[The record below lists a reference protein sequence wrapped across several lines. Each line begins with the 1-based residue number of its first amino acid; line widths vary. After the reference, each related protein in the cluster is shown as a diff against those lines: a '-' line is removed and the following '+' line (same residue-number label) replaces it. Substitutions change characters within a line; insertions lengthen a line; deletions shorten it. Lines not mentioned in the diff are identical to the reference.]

1 MNRGVFKKNL
11 IALLCAAVVAVALL
25 LPAGLQ
31 GEINPSSSVAEVAL
45 EQVSGQET
53 PIDLGVDSAASVE
66 PETPGEPAAVEG
78 EQAGGDP
85 PQEEYVSGE
94 ILAGLDE
101 GVTAEQLNEQLGS
114 MDYVTT
120 RSVSEDD
127 IMLGY
132 VRLQLA
138 EGITVEDATTRMAS
152 EPLVK
157 AAQPNYVY
165 YAQDS
170 SPEDADYSAASL
182 QAGQVDEDALAGQS
196 TVINDWRRNS
206 QWALEA
212 VHAYEA
218 WDTVRVEG
226 RVTVAVLD
234 SGVNANHE
242 DLQGR
247 VLAGYNAIDNSATVT
262 DNTGHGTHISGI
274 IAATANNELGVA
286 GVSYNANI
294 LPVKVMD
301 SNSTST
307 ANVLAGMKYV
317 AGLTG
322 SNAPKVMNV
331 SIGSSTAWTEGAD
344 DALLEALQL
353 VHSKGILVVYAAA
366 NKTSGTASSAW
377 ESYPVDFDLNTAG
390 DANNPGSIGVIN
402 AQQDGNGY
410 KRNNSSNFNVAGK
423 KTKTLCA
430 PGSTILSTSYS
441 GGYSNMNGTSMAAPY
456 VAGIASLVFAA
467 NPSLTAA
474 DVKTILEDTATDP
487 NPNDNVEGWDD
498 ETGYG
503 MVNAAGAVK
512 EAAKRTGGV
521 GAGPTINGTRK
532 ISVGQTATVAVSDGG
547 SRTWAWSSSAGG
559 IAVVEGNG
567 TSATVI
573 GVGAG
578 QATIK
583 ATSNDG
589 IELSHVV
596 TVEGAAAGQFANAQV
611 SLSQAEYEYTG
622 AECRPGVT
630 VTVVEGGSAKTL
642 RENTDYEVSYSNNVD
657 ATTTALVVVQGKG
670 AYANAGSLA
679 KLFIINAASLNDADV
694 NVQGT
699 PTYTGGPVGPPV
711 TVTLNGK
718 ALADGVDYT
727 VDYRDNVEVT
737 NGTARAVATITGKGN
752 YRGNAVGNFDIAKAS
767 ITRVELSQST
777 YIYGGSAHSPT
788 VRVYGPK
795 NGKADQLLAEN
806 ADYTV
811 DRPGGRTEVGSY
823 TYTVHGIG
831 NYVGD
836 LSTTLEVAK
845 ETLSRVQVAPSTF
858 TYDGGVKTPSVT
870 VWGASGRQLV
880 EGQDYTLSRP
890 NGRINV
896 GTYTY
901 TATPKG
907 GTGGTV
913 KSGSFTI
920 KQGTLGSV
928 SLSQHSYSYDGGVK
942 SPVVTVTSS
951 TGKVLT
957 EGVDYVLTRPN
968 GRSAAGTYTYTARPI
983 NNYGGASK
991 SDFFTI
997 EKQSLKNAQVALSY
1011 YSMPY
1016 DGSAKTP
1023 SVTVTLGGKHLVQGS
1038 DYSVAYHNN
1047 VNVGT
1052 ATVTIS
1058 GTSSGNY
1065 KDSYNATFTIFS
1077 STTDAQRAHSVQYRT
1092 HVQNVGWQGY
1102 VRDGAMSGTSGRSLR
1117 LEGINISLA
1126 DHPYSGSIYYSTH
1139 VQNIGWQDAV
1149 HDGAM
1154 AGTSGKS
1161 LRLEAIRIWLT
1172 DQMATHY
1179 DVYYRV
1185 HAQNVGWMGWAK
1197 NGESAGTAGYGY
1209 RLEAIQI
1216 VLMPKGSG
1224 APQTSPPNAFS
1235 GAFKTDSIQ
1244 YRTHVQNVGWQDY
1257 VADGAMS
1264 GTSGRSLRLEGINIR
1279 LGSQSGLSGG
1289 VQYRTHVQNIG
1300 WQGWKSNGAM
1310 SGTSGRAL
1318 RLEAIQIQLTGDVAT
1333 KYDVYYRVHCQNF
1346 GWMGWAKNG
1355 ESAGSAGY
1363 AYRLEGIEIRLVPK
1377 GGSAPGSTSGAFRQ
1391 R

>member
-1 MNRGVFKKNL
+1 MNRGVLKKNL
-11 IALLCAAVVAVALL
+11 IALVCAAVVVVALL

-31 GEINPSSSVAEVAL
+31 GKIAPSSPVSQVAL
-45 EQVSGQET
+45 EQASDQVTPDNQGEGSSAAVSPVDRQEPAPDSGQSGGE
-53 PIDLGVDSAASVE
+53 PPDE
-66 PETPGEPAAVEG
+66 PE
-78 EQAGGDP
+78 
-85 PQEEYVSGE
+85 YVPGE
-94 ILAGLDE
+94 ILVGLDD
-101 GVTAEQLNEQLGS
+101 GVTAEQLNAQLGG
-114 MDYVTT
+114 MDYVAT

-132 VRLQLA
+132 VKLELA
-138 EGITVEDATTRMAS
+138 EGVSVEEAAARVKD

-157 AAQPNYVY
+157 GAQPNYVY

-170 SPEDADYSAASL
+170 SPDDAGYSAASL
-182 QAGQVDEDALAGQS
+182 QAGEVDEGALTGQS
-196 TVINDWRRNS
+196 TVINDRRHNS

-226 RVTVAVLD
+226 RVTVAVVD

-242 DLQGR
+242 DLKGR
-247 VLAGYNAIDNSATVT
+247 VLGGYNVIDKSTTVT
-262 DNTGHGTHISGI
+262 DNTGHGTHVSGI
-274 IAATANNELGVA
+274 IAATANNETGVA

-301 SNSTST
+301 SNSTNT

-317 AGLTG
+317 AGLSG
-322 SNAPKVMNV
+322 SNAPRVMNV
-331 SIGSSTAWTEGAD
+331 SIGSSVAWTEGAD
-344 DALLEALQL
+344 SALLEALRL
-353 VHSKGILVVYAAA
+353 VHSKGVLVVYAAA
-366 NKTSGTASSAW
+366 NKTSGTAYAAW
-377 ESYPVDFDLNTAG
+377 ESYPVDFDLNVAG
-390 DANNPGSIGVIN
+390 DANHPGSIGVIN
-402 AQQDGNGY
+402 AQQDGSGY
-410 KRNNSSNFNVAGK
+410 KRNNSSNFNVDGK
-423 KTKTLCA
+423 RTKTLCA
-430 PGSTILSTSYS
+430 PGSSILSTSYS
-441 GGYSNMNGTSMAAPY
+441 GGYSNMSGTSMAAPY
-456 VAGIASLVFAA
+456 VAGVAALVFAA
-467 NPSLTAA
+467 NPGLTAA
-474 DVKTILEDTATDP
+474 DVKTILEDTASDP
-487 NPNDNVEGWDD
+487 NPNDGVDGWDD

-512 EAAKRTGGV
+512 EAAKRAGGV

-532 ISVGQTATVAVSDGG
+532 ISVGQTATAAVSDGG

-559 IAVVEGNG
+559 VAVVEGKG
-567 TSATVI
+567 ASATVI

-578 QATIK
+578 QTTIK
-583 ATSNDG
+583 ATSDDG
-589 IELSHVV
+589 IELSLEV
-596 TVEGAAAGQFANAQV
+596 TVEGAAAGQFANARV
-611 SLSQAEYEYTG
+611 SLSQDEYEYTG
-622 AECRPGVT
+622 LECKPGVT
-630 VTVVEGGSAKTL
+630 VTVNEGGSTQTL
-642 RENTDYEVSYSNNVD
+642 RPGDDYEVAYSNNVD
-657 ATTTALVVVQGKG
+657 ATTKALVVVRGKG
-670 AYANAGSLA
+670 AYAGAGSLA
-679 KLFIINAASLNDADV
+679 KLFVISPASLEDADV
-694 NVQGT
+694 AVQGT
-699 PTYTGGPVGPPV
+699 PTYTGGAVSPPV
-711 TVTLNGK
+711 TATLNGK
-718 ALADGVDYT
+718 PLTRDVDYT

-737 NGTARAVATITGKGN
+737 SGTARAVATVTGKGN
-752 YRGNAVGNFDIAKAS
+752 YRGSAVGYFEIGKAS

-777 YIYGGSAHSPT
+777 YIYSGSACSPT

-795 NGKADQLLAEN
+795 NGKADQLLTEN
-806 ADYTV
+806 VDYTV
-811 DRPGGRTEVGSY
+811 KKPDGRTEVGRY
-823 TYTVHGIG
+823 DYAVQGKG

-836 LSTTLEVAK
+836 LTTTLEVAK
-845 ETLSRVQVAPSTF
+845 ETLSRVQVAPTTF

-907 GTGGTV
+907 GTGGTP

-920 KQGTLGSV
+920 KQGSLGSV
-928 SLSQHSYSYDGGVK
+928 RLSQYSYAYDGGVK
-942 SPVVTVTSS
+942 TPTVTVTST
-951 TGKVLT
+951 TGRVLT
-957 EGVDYVLTRPN
+957 EGEDYVLTRPS

-983 NNYGGASK
+983 NNYGGASQ
-991 SDFFTI
+991 SASFTI
-997 EKQSLKNAQVALSY
+997 GKQSLKNAQVTLSY
-1011 YSMPY
+1011 YSTAY

-1023 SVTVTLGGKHLVQGS
+1023 SVTVVVGGKRLTQGQ
-1038 DYSVAYHNN
+1038 DYSVAYSNN

-1052 ATVTIS
+1052 ARVTVT
-1058 GTSSGNY
+1058 GKGNY
-1065 KDSYNATFTIFS
+1065 ADSYSASFTIVT
-1077 STTDAQRAHSVQYRT
+1077 STTDATRGHGVQYRT
-1092 HVQNVGWQGY
+1092 HVQNVGWQSY
-1102 VRDGAMSGTSGRSLR
+1102 VRDGATAGTSGRSLR
-1117 LEGINISLA
+1117 LEGINISLV
-1126 DHPYSGSIYYSTH
+1126 DHPYSGSICYSTH

-1149 HDGAM
+1149 SDGAM
-1154 AGTSGKS
+1154 AGTSGQA

-1172 DQMATHY
+1172 DQMAQHY

-1235 GAFKTDSIQ
+1235 GAFKADQIQ
-1244 YRTHVQNVGWQDY
+1244 YRTHVQNDGWQSY
-1257 VADGAMS
+1257 VGDGAMS

-1279 LGSQSGLSGG
+1279 IGPNSGLSGG

-1300 WQGWKSNGAM
+1300 WQDWKSNGAM

-1355 ESAGSAGY
+1355 ESAGSAGF

-1377 GGSAPGSTSGAFRQ
+1377 GGSAPGSTYGAFRQ